1 MIALGIF
8 IGLIACLQVTLLA
21 TIAFLY
27 YQIREL
33 RKTQDTIFNTCMK
46 TEDYF
51 EVMQVNES
59 ILAGEN

>member
-8 IGLIACLQVTLLA
+8 IGLIACLQVVS
-21 TIAFLY
+21 IAVCLFLY

-33 RKTQDTIFNTCMK
+33 CKTQDAIFNTCLK

-59 ILAGEN
+59 IIAGEN